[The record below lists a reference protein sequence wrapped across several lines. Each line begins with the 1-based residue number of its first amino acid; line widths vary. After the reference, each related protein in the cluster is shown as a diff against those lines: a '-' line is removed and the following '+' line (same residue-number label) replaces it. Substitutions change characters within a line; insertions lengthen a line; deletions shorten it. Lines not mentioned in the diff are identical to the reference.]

1 MKQHYITLGLQ
12 EGASQEEIEGAHKRL
27 SKELD
32 PANNDN
38 QEFFI
43 EEYKKL
49 QQAYKALS
57 ASSILATKGGAKK
70 TPQKETTSKETT
82 LDKNTSKSKAKK
94 LFSVYKKPLL
104 ISVLLVVL
112 LKLFFSDKLQNISIN
127 YFKINFNELLII
139 SSLFIFYTLFSI
151 YTFRKK
157 VSKSKLIAREI
168 LFIFFNII
176 VGFSFYISFQ
186 YLSNK
191 NLEHNNNKES
201 FLNEISM
208 QNGDVLNNKQ
218 VSSAKELGYI
228 VETNKAYFSKWYE
241 ILQYKSLTSING
253 IYKFKKNKID
263 TIKKEQPEIYNS
275 FIDFFGQLN
284 DISIDELY
292 SERQTFSYKGK
303 NANINLLN
311 YDSKDV
317 TFDLTLGNYNI
328 EEISAGYS
336 TKRKLKKYYH
346 SYHQKSPYDNSRPT
360 KKIHP
365 RNKNCKNPYNGNYDS
380 CRIPNLTTDVS
391 DYNKTYARRNHED
404 SPKYSGIYLWNKK
417 TKLWDTWYM
426 TNYTIDLYNR
436 GIPVSFWEDFFY
448 KKGGG
453 IPKKINLNN
462 IDYRICQNY
471 NCETYRVLDGYDI
484 SVKYKKTEKESLLDL
499 PIVFNSE
506 EMSSI
511 KNKFKDISEYGFSN
525 LYTERVISTLL
536 TGLDVD
542 SFYNKKTLFYKY
554 SFFRHLDTYSLI
566 MFEAIFKNSLAY
578 NLFWGIFLLIFILAY
593 IYRILLI
600 GFIWSITEFT
610 N

>member
-1 MKQHYITLGLQ
+1 MKQHYTTLGLQ
-12 EGASQEEIEGAHKRL
+12 VGASQEEIEAAYKRL

-32 PANNDN
+32 PANNNN
-38 QEFFI
+38 QEFFK

-57 ASSILATKGGAKK
+57 ASSILATKGGAKNI
-70 TPQKETTSKETT
+70 PQKETKSKETT
-82 LDKNTSKSKAKK
+82 LDKSTSKPKAKK

-127 YFKINFNELLII
+127 YFKINFNEVLII
-139 SSLFIFYTLFSI
+139 TSLIIFYTLFSI

-157 VSKSKLIAREI
+157 VSKTKLIAREI

-191 NLEHNNNKES
+191 NLEHNNNKET
-201 FLNEISM
+201 FLTEISM

-228 VETNKAYFSKWYE
+228 VKTNKAYFSKWYE

-284 DISIDELY
+284 DIADAFDFDFDESVIVNSKEQFFY
-292 SERQTFSYKGK
+292 RKGRK
-303 NANINLLN
+303 I
-311 YDSKDV
+311 KDV
-317 TFDLTLGNYNI
+317 TLENVTINDITFDLTLGRYKGT
-328 EEISAGYS
+328 ELWSKPPRLKLRY
-336 TKRKLKKYYH
+336 TK
-346 SYHQKSPYDNSRPT
+346 T
-360 KKIHP
+360 KKE
-365 RNKNCKNPYNGNYDS
+365 Y
-380 CRIPNLTTDVS
+380 
-391 DYNKTYARRNHED
+391 
-404 SPKYSGIYLWNKK
+404 
-417 TKLWDTWYM
+417 
-426 TNYTIDLYNR
+426 
-436 GIPVSFWEDFFY
+436 
-448 KKGGG
+448 
-453 IPKKINLNN
+453 
-462 IDYRICQNY
+462 
-471 NCETYRVLDGYDI
+471 
-484 SVKYKKTEKESLLDL
+484 LLDL
-499 PIVFNSE
+499 PIVFKPE
-506 EMSSI
+506 ELSFVKSH
-511 KNKFKDISEYGFSN
+511 FALISEYGFSN
-525 LYTERVISTLL
+525 LYTERVKSTLL
-536 TGLDVD
+536 TGHDD
-542 SFYNKKTLFYKY
+542 NTFYNKKTLFYKY

-566 MFEAIFKNSLAY
+566 VFEAIFKNSLAY

-600 GFIWSITEFT
+600 GFIWSITKFT

>member
-1 MKQHYITLGLQ
+1 MKQHYTTLGLQ
-12 EGASQEEIEGAHKRL
+12 EGASQEEIEVAYKRL

-38 QEFFI
+38 QEFFK

-57 ASSILATKGGAKK
+57 ASSILATKQGAKNI
-70 TPQKETTSKETT
+70 PQKETKSKETT
-82 LDKNTSKSKAKK
+82 LDKNTSKPKAKN
-94 LFSVYKKPLL
+94 LFFVYKKPLL

-127 YFKINFNELLII
+127 YFKINFNEVLII
-139 SSLFIFYTLFSI
+139 TSLFIFYTLFSI

-201 FLNEISM
+201 FLKEISM

-284 DISIDELY
+284 DIS
-292 SERQTFSYKGK
+292 SV
-303 NANINLLN
+303 NNLLELN
-311 YDSKDV
+311 SLSIFKFNSEKQYFYVKPRRRDTIVLAVKSSNSNTKDV
-317 TFDLTLGNYNI
+317 TFDLTLG
-328 EEISAGYS
+328 
-336 TKRKLKKYYH
+336 KYYL
-346 SYHQKSPYDNSRPT
+346 SLGTGGRSVLDWFVDANYTKT
-360 KKIHP
+360 KKE
-365 RNKNCKNPYNGNYDS
+365 Y
-380 CRIPNLTTDVS
+380 
-391 DYNKTYARRNHED
+391 
-404 SPKYSGIYLWNKK
+404 
-417 TKLWDTWYM
+417 
-426 TNYTIDLYNR
+426 
-436 GIPVSFWEDFFY
+436 
-448 KKGGG
+448 
-453 IPKKINLNN
+453 
-462 IDYRICQNY
+462 
-471 NCETYRVLDGYDI
+471 
-484 SVKYKKTEKESLLDL
+484 LLDL
-499 PIVFNSE
+499 PIVFKPE
-506 EMSSI
+506 ELSFVKSH
-511 KNKFKDISEYGFSN
+511 FALISEYGFSN
-525 LYTERVISTLL
+525 LYTERVKSTLL
-536 TGLDVD
+536 NGLDVD

-566 MFEAIFKNSLAY
+566 VFEAIFKNSLVY

>member
-1 MKQHYITLGLQ
+1 MKQHYTTLGLQ
-12 EGASQEEIEGAHKRL
+12 EGASQEEIEGAYKRL
-27 SKELD
+27 SKELN

-38 QEFFI
+38 QEFFK

-127 YFKINFNELLII
+127 YFKINFNEVLII

-191 NLEHNNNKES
+191 NLEHNNNKET

-275 FIDFFGQLN
+275 FIDFFGKLN
-284 DISIDELY
+284 DISSAYLLDKNMDDELGFGLIKLN
-292 SERQTFSYKGK
+292 SEKQYFYIKPKRYDTIVLATKSK
-303 NANINLLN
+303 NPIIKA
-311 YDSKDV
+311 V
-317 TFDLTLGNYNI
+317 TFDLTLGKYRFGWDGKLNDLKDVPGTLANLRNWVVTLDY
-328 EEISAGYS
+328 
-336 TKRKLKKYYH
+336 TK
-346 SYHQKSPYDNSRPT
+346 T
-360 KKIHP
+360 KKE
-365 RNKNCKNPYNGNYDS
+365 Y
-380 CRIPNLTTDVS
+380 
-391 DYNKTYARRNHED
+391 
-404 SPKYSGIYLWNKK
+404 
-417 TKLWDTWYM
+417 
-426 TNYTIDLYNR
+426 
-436 GIPVSFWEDFFY
+436 
-448 KKGGG
+448 
-453 IPKKINLNN
+453 
-462 IDYRICQNY
+462 
-471 NCETYRVLDGYDI
+471 
-484 SVKYKKTEKESLLDL
+484 LLDL
-499 PIVFNSE
+499 PIVFKPE
-506 EMSSI
+506 ELSFVKSH
-511 KNKFKDISEYGFSN
+511 FALISEYGFSN
-525 LYTERVISTLL
+525 LYTERVKSTLL
-536 TGLDVD
+536 TGHDD
-542 SFYNKKTLFYKY
+542 DTFYNKKTLFYKY

-566 MFEAIFKNSLAY
+566 VFEAIFKNSLAY

-600 GFIWSITEFT
+600 GFIWSITKFT

>member
-1 MKQHYITLGLQ
+1 MKQHYTTLGLQ
-12 EGASQEEIEGAHKRL
+12 EGASQEEIEGAYKRL

-49 QQAYKALS
+49 QAAYKALS

-70 TPQKETTSKETT
+70 IPQKETTSKETT
-82 LDKNTSKSKAKK
+82 LDKNTSKPKAKK

-127 YFKINFNELLII
+127 YFKINFDEVLII
-139 SSLFIFYTLFSI
+139 TSLFIFYTLFSI
-151 YTFRKK
+151 YTFIKK
-157 VSKSKLIAREI
+157 FSKSKLIAREI

-284 DISIDELY
+284 DIADAFDINEYICTNSKEQFFIC
-292 SERQTFSYKGK
+292 SYGRKIK
-303 NANINLLN
+303 NVTLENFTTNDI
-311 YDSKDV
+311 
-317 TFDLTLGNYNI
+317 TFDLTLGRYKFD
-328 EEISAGYS
+328 SYGCCTPSYLKLRY
-336 TKRKLKKYYH
+336 TK
-346 SYHQKSPYDNSRPT
+346 T
-360 KKIHP
+360 KKE
-365 RNKNCKNPYNGNYDS
+365 Y
-380 CRIPNLTTDVS
+380 
-391 DYNKTYARRNHED
+391 
-404 SPKYSGIYLWNKK
+404 
-417 TKLWDTWYM
+417 
-426 TNYTIDLYNR
+426 
-436 GIPVSFWEDFFY
+436 
-448 KKGGG
+448 
-453 IPKKINLNN
+453 
-462 IDYRICQNY
+462 
-471 NCETYRVLDGYDI
+471 
-484 SVKYKKTEKESLLDL
+484 LLDL
-499 PIVFNSE
+499 PIVFKPE
-506 EMSSI
+506 ELSFVKSH
-511 KNKFKDISEYGFSN
+511 FALISEYGFSN
-525 LYTERVISTLL
+525 LYTERVKSTLL
-536 TGLDVD
+536 TGHDD
-542 SFYNKKTLFYKY
+542 DTFYNKKTLFYKY

-566 MFEAIFKNSLAY
+566 VFEAIFKNSLAY

-600 GFIWSITEFT
+600 GFIWSITKFT